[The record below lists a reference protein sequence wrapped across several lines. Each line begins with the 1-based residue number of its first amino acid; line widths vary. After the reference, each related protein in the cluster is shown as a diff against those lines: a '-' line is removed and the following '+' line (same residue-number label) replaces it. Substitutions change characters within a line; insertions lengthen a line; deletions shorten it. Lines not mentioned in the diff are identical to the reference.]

1 MLIVTQL
8 VAKDCLMP
16 RNKDQ
21 FFLGAH
27 VTNLVGRHE
36 FSSRLRDGIRAFEPT
51 SSAVTMRRSG
61 DSSLPERF

>member
-27 VTNLVGRHE
+27 VTNLVWRHE